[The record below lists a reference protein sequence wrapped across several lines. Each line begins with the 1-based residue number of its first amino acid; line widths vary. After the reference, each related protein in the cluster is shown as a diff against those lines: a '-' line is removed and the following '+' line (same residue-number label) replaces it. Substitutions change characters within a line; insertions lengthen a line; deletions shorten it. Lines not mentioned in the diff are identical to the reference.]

1 LFSAALIPWEP
12 IMSRH
17 LLPCRLLV
25 LLLGIALPAIARAA
39 VVKAAAPFA
48 GTFTDQR
55 LTLELT
61 ESAGAYAGTIKL
73 GDKTYPA
80 TARPAASGLDGT
92 FEAGGNKLAFT
103 AVLDGD
109 TLTLVSGK
117 ATYTL
122 KRLVNPLEA
131 PAGPGPVNPLSPGP
145 SAGAPQPPAGSG
157 QAPSAG
163 STGSTSSPQ
172 AGSGQAADVETVGSF
187 SVLGSTDSGKTLF
200 IKLPDAHTPE
210 VALTETADA
219 LAKMLDGKLSFAG
232 AFLDSRTKKRG
243 GATFSTK
250 LKGQDLRGWMFF
262 SLGTDAA
269 MVSAVYARADAPQTE
284 LSALFAALPAQ
295 AKMQEHRFP
304 DGSGSVDLPPGWTT
318 ESQSL
323 GAPLLVKG
331 PEGQTIL
338 TGGSLLISTPDGRL
352 MQLATQNYQ
361 MAIKTHD
368 RQSQMQAQIEANWKQ
383 RVANNQRQG
392 FPAPPEPVQPKLPP
406 VPQPPDPDR
415 DFPKLIFCHYCAT
428 PEEVVRDLDPILQ
441 ARTKRISGI
450 EFKTDRIIES
460 TPVDPNPGI
469 AGAKAAVYYTAGTRT
484 EGTTVTHVRAIRRI
498 ECCPILDGKD
508 TWMVF
513 TNSMAGPDATFDRD
527 RPLMK
532 DIMDSVKLDPE
543 WFARK
548 QKADGDA
555 ILKQGREFG
564 EMLFR
569 RGQEFNR
576 QQTEHFNHFE
586 AQMNA
591 QYQARHDANSD
602 FIEMIRGVR
611 DVYDTKTGTLHSV
624 DLYNSHA
631 IVEGM
636 NAAVND
642 PNQFVQIPLRY
653 ER

>member
-1 LFSAALIPWEP
+1 
-12 IMSRH
+12 MSRY
-17 LLPCRLLV
+17 LLSCRLLG
-25 LLLGIALPAIARAA
+25 LFLGMALPAIVWCAA
-39 VVKAAAPFA
+39 DKTAAPFA

-55 LTLELT
+55 LTLALA
-61 ESAGAYAGTIKL
+61 ESGGAYAGTIKL

-80 TARPAASGLDGT
+80 TARATANGLEGT
-92 FEAGGNKLAFT
+92 FEAGGNKLPFS

-109 TLTLVSGK
+109 KVTLVSGK

-122 KRLVNPLEA
+122 KRVVNPLEA
-131 PAGPGPVNPLSPGP
+131 PAAPENPLSPAP
-145 SAGAPQPPAGSG
+145 STATPQAPAGAAPAPVG
-157 QAPSAG
+157 
-163 STGSTSSPQ
+163 
-172 AGSGQAADVETVGSF
+172 DIETVGPF
-187 SVLGSTDSGKTLF
+187 TVLGSTDSGKTLF
-200 IKLPDAHTPE
+200 IKLPGAHTAE
-210 VALTETADA
+210 IALTETADDI
-219 LAKMLDGKLSFAG
+219 AKILDAKLSVSG

-250 LKGQDLRGWMFF
+250 AKGQDLRGWMFF
-262 SLGTDAA
+262 SLANDSA

-318 ESQSL
+318 DSQSL

-331 PEGQTIL
+331 PEGQIVL

-352 MQLATQNYQ
+352 MQLANQNYQ
-361 MAIKTHD
+361 MALKSHD
-368 RQSQMQAQIEANWKQ
+368 RLAQMQAQNEANWKQ
-383 RVANNQRQG
+383 RAANNQRQG
-392 FPAPPEPVQPKLPP
+392 FPPPPAPVQVQLPP
-406 VPQPPDPDR
+406 VPQPPDPER
-415 DFPKLIFCHYCAT
+415 DFPNLIFCHYCAT
-428 PEEVVRDLDPILQ
+428 PDEAVKDLDPILQ
-441 ARTKRISGI
+441 ARAKRISGI
-450 EFKTDRIIES
+450 QFTTDRIIES
-460 TPVDPNPGI
+460 TPVAPNPGI
-469 AGAKAAVYYTAGTRT
+469 AGAKAAVYYAAGTKT
-484 EGTTVTHVRAIRRI
+484 EGTTVTHVRAIRRL
-498 ECCPILDGKD
+498 ECCPIGDGKD
-508 TWMVF
+508 TWMLF
-513 TNSMAGPDATFDRD
+513 TNSMGAPDATFDRD
-527 RPLMK
+527 RPVMK

-543 WFARK
+543 WFAKK
-548 QKADGDA
+548 QKADTDA

-611 DVYDTKTGTLHSV
+611 DVYDTKTGTMHSV
-624 DLYNSHA
+624 DLYNVNA
-631 IVEGM
+631 IVDGA

-642 PNQFVQIPLRY
+642 PTQFVQIPLRY